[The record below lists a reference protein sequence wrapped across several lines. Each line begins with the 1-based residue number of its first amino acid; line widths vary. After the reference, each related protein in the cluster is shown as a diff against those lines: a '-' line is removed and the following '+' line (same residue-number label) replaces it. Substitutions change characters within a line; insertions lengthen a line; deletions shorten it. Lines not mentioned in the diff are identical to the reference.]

1 MRWLRMAVIAFRAC
15 VLVLIPYQR
24 ALPTDSLEVDAR
36 GIVTCPE
43 TRRQITAG
51 APRT

>member
-15 VLVLIPYQR
+15 VLALVPYQR

-36 GIVTCPE
+36 RIVTCSD
-43 TRRQITAG
+43 TRRQICAG
-51 APRT
+51 AP